1 MKTKIKFYKDKLA
14 VNFLAKDKE
23 NGKEVYEAIDGYTAV
38 GVLSKQFN
46 TVEEGIEYVKDFQKE
61 VPVVSVGL
69 GAGDPAQF
77 QKAAL
82 IAAATNPGHVNQ
94 VFTGAGYAAGA
105 MKALNADETAI
116 NVLMSPT
123 GIVGKVKISTGELSS
138 KETDAIVDVDTAM
151 AMLLDMKAH
160 AVKFF
165 PMGGLKSIEELKAV
179 AEACVR
185 HGVPMLE
192 PTGGITLDNF
202 KEITKVCLD
211 AGVNKVMPHIY
222 NAVID
227 SETGKTKVEDVKK
240 VYEMVKELLD

>member
-1 MKTKIKFYKDKLA
+1 MRTKIKFYKDKLA

-38 GVLSKQFN
+38 GVLSKQFDS
-46 TVEEGIEYVKDFQKE
+46 VEEGIKYVKDFQKE

-69 GAGDPAQF
+69 GSGDPAQF

-123 GIVGKVKISTGELSS
+123 GIVGKVKNFNRRV
-138 KETDAIVDVDTAM
+138 KFKRKDAIVDVDTAM

-160 AVKFF
+160 AVKVFSN
-165 PMGGLKSIEELKAV
+165 GWIKINRGIKSS
-179 AEACVR
+179 
-185 HGVPMLE
+185 G
-192 PTGGITLDNF
+192 
-202 KEITKVCLD
+202 
-211 AGVNKVMPHIY
+211 
-222 NAVID
+222 
-227 SETGKTKVEDVKK
+227 
-240 VYEMVKELLD
+240 